1 MSVADSVFR
10 DSSRMSIQNQHILH
24 PRGQYYEKRNSQFTS
39 DNNSYLVAI
48 VLTIT
53 IVDIPGK
60 VVLST
65 MSVCPQSYT
74 NTQHTICQIIG
85 LTKQIQHCAIQR
97 SVHYRILLYSISLKT
112 FHWFFLK
119 IKAGSGVTVGDH

>member
-24 PRGQYYEKRNSQFTS
+24 PRGQYYEKRNSQFKS

-85 LTKQIQHCAIQR
+85 LT
-97 SVHYRILLYSISLKT
+97 ISKSN
-112 FHWFFLK
+112 
-119 IKAGSGVTVGDH
+119 IAPYSGVYIIGFCFTQFLSRHFTVFFKDKSGFWRNRR